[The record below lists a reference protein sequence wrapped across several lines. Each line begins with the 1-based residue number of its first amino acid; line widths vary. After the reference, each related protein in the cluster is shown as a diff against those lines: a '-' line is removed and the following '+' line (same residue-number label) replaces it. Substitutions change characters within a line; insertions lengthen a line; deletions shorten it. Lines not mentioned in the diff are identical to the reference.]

1 MLIYQ
6 CLNKYNIVESTKL
19 KNISNLVSFDTVEN
33 KVVSKSNI
41 EIIIENNIIVEVG
54 IKLASADKIIDC
66 GNKLVTPGFV
76 DPHTHP
82 VFVNS
87 RDEEF
92 SRRLAGESYES
103 IASDGGGIIS
113 SIQSVRDATESDLIS
128 RVKERMDSFLKL
140 GTTTIEAKSG
150 YGLDTEN
157 ELKSL
162 SVLKKVQDNHLID
175 IVPTFMG
182 AHTFPEEFKND
193 PDGYVQLICDQMIPA
208 VAKQNIALFND
219 VFCEEGYFSTE
230 QARRILE
237 TGKKYGLRPRLH
249 ADEFLSSGAAELA
262 AEVKAFSADHLMAVS
277 ENGIK
282 KMAENNIIAILL
294 PGTTFSL
301 GKTSFAPYN
310 SLRSAGIDI
319 AIATDFNPG
328 SCFIKSMPF
337 IISLCCIYLK
347 MPIYEA
353 IKASTYTAAKSLGLE
368 NEIGSIEKEKKADLI
383 IWNIK
388 DASQIPSHFLDNPIS
403 KVMKNGELL
412 FTA

>member
-128 RVKERMDSFLKL
+128 RVKERMDSFKIRNHNYRSKKWLW
-140 GTTTIEAKSG
+140 SG
-150 YGLDTEN
+150 YR
-157 ELKSL
+157 K
-162 SVLKKVQDNHLID
+162 
-175 IVPTFMG
+175 
-182 AHTFPEEFKND
+182 
-193 PDGYVQLICDQMIPA
+193 
-208 VAKQNIALFND
+208 
-219 VFCEEGYFSTE
+219 
-230 QARRILE
+230 
-237 TGKKYGLRPRLH
+237 
-249 ADEFLSSGAAELA
+249 
-262 AEVKAFSADHLMAVS
+262 
-277 ENGIK
+277 
-282 KMAENNIIAILL
+282 
-294 PGTTFSL
+294 
-301 GKTSFAPYN
+301 
-310 SLRSAGIDI
+310 
-319 AIATDFNPG
+319 
-328 SCFIKSMPF
+328 
-337 IISLCCIYLK
+337 
-347 MPIYEA
+347 
-353 IKASTYTAAKSLGLE
+353 
-368 NEIGSIEKEKKADLI
+368 
-383 IWNIK
+383 
-388 DASQIPSHFLDNPIS
+388 
-403 KVMKNGELL
+403 
-412 FTA
+412 